1 MKRIERYHYLISCIG
16 HISSLPRKFSSNRF
30 WMNLCLV
37 ATGHP
42 TGLKKEWRKD
52 WKFGRPKTFFFLYS
66 YEHQNQ
72 RKFSRIKFWSVKL
85 WSVFHAILNF
95 QYLFNCKFWEAELLD
110 FNPLNII
117 FMKKFLWN
125 YLYEPHDPIFSD
137 SEENLLSTTVAFA
150 FSVMQSS

>member
-1 MKRIERYHYLISCIG
+1 MNRTIPLPHFVSWTHLVITQKVFLQPILNEPLFSCNWTSHGTEKRV
-16 HISSLPRKFSSNRF
+16 KK
-30 WMNLCLV
+30 
-37 ATGHP
+37 
-42 TGLKKEWRKD
+42 GLKIWT
-52 WKFGRPKTFFFLYS
+52 PQNCFFLYS

-125 YLYEPHDPIFSD
+125 YLFEPHDPIFSD